1 MSIGLLGALAIA
13 LAIVAGVALKV
24 LALWR
29 SNRAAID
36 KIARMRAQIEE
47 YEKARQVEQ
56 QRAAPRPVETSTKET
71 STKKVVKDEGPKA
84 ERTAR
89 KRVFGKLATMA
100 SIVSVESGQATYLVA
115 TADEGLGRPLFV
127 ERRCAAMMTLRTVM
141 TVLRDLGHDEDSLGG
156 TFLDVGA
163 SIGTSTIPALVEHG
177 FARAVACEPDPE
189 NFRLLRLNL
198 VANQLEERVRAFQ
211 VAISDARGSIDLA
224 LSDSNWGDHRVVT
237 EHTVAPLNGRRRI
250 EIERTTI
257 DDLIGGD
264 GIGADDIGLVWI
276 DAQGHEGQILMG
288 ASSLLERRPPIVF
301 EFWAP
306 ELARNGGLPVVQ
318 EIVEA
323 QDGYLVDLRTAS
335 EDGFEARPPSS
346 IRGMAAQY
354 LDSGETTD
362 LLLVAK

>member
-29 SNRAAID
+29 SNRAAIN
-36 KIARMRAQIEE
+36 KIARMRAQLAE
-47 YEKARQVEQ
+47 YEKAREVEQ
-56 QRAAPRPVETSTKET
+56 RRAAPRPVEPSTEET
-71 STKKVVKDEGPKA
+71 STEETVKKEGAKA
-84 ERTAR
+84 ERIAR
-89 KRVFGKLATMA
+89 KRLFSKLATMA
-100 SIVSVESGQATYLVA
+100 PIVSVESGQATYLVA
-115 TADEGLGRPLFV
+115 TADEGVGRPLFV
-127 ERRCAAMMTLRTVM
+127 ERRCAAMMTLQTVM
-141 TVLRDLGHDEDSLGG
+141 AVLRDLGRRKDSLGA

-163 SIGTSTIPALVEHG
+163 NIGTSTISALVEHG
-177 FARAVACEPDPE
+177 FARAVACEPDPQ
-189 NFRLLRLNL
+189 NFHLLRLNL
-198 VANQLEERVRAFQ
+198 MANQLEERVRALQ
-211 VAISDARGSIDLA
+211 VVISDALGSIDLA

-237 EHTVAPLNGRRRI
+237 DHTGAPLDGRRRI

-276 DAQGHEGQILMG
+276 DAQGHEGQILRG
-288 ASSLLERRPPIVF
+288 ASSLLDRCPPIVF

-306 ELARNGGLPVVQ
+306 ELARNGGLPLVQ

-335 EDGFEARPPSS
+335 EDGFEARPPSA
-346 IRGMAAQY
+346 IRGMATRY

-362 LLLVAK
+362 LLLVPK